1 MFTIEGWYDIPNAIA
16 DNTSPLI
23 GTISKIAF
31 CLIVLIG
38 GMFGMSFVT
47 SSFTDELAVDNNDNV
62 MKELQ
67 ELKDKPIEVALTVG
81 KLVPLTWFEKAKGK
95 RLLGLACGGGQQGP
109 IFAMHGYETT
119 IMDFSESQLSK
130 DVEVAKRE
138 NLYIKTVQADM
149 TKPFPF
155 ENDSFDIIFCPV
167 SNVYIENL
175 DNMYSEAYRVLRKG
189 GLLMIGYMNPWIY
202 MYDGDEV
209 WDQPEKELLLKYS
222 LPFNSRLLEE
232 KGQLIIDPEYGYE
245 FSHTLEEQIQGQL
258 RNGFSMIDFYESKDS
273 RNRLSQFGS
282 DYIAN
287 LSVKLQENR
296 LENSKVEEY
305 WKEQE
310 SL

>member
-1 MFTIEGWYDIPNAIA
+1 MKAYIDQNQERWDRVSSRQGNQYTIPYSHE
-16 DNTSPLI
+16 
-23 GTISKIAF
+23 
-31 CLIVLIG
+31 
-38 GMFGMSFVT
+38 
-47 SSFTDELAVDNNDNV
+47 
-62 MKELQ
+62 ELQ

-155 ENDSFDIIFCPV
+155 EYDSFDIIFCPV

-258 RNGFSMIDFYESKDS
+258 RNGFAMIDFYESKDS

-287 LSVKLQENR
+287 LSVKL
-296 LENSKVEEY
+296 
-305 WKEQE
+305 
-310 SL
+310 

>member
-1 MFTIEGWYDIPNAIA
+1 M
-16 DNTSPLI
+16 
-23 GTISKIAF
+23 
-31 CLIVLIG
+31 
-38 GMFGMSFVT
+38 
-47 SSFTDELAVDNNDNV
+47 
-62 MKELQ
+62 
-67 ELKDKPIEVALTVG
+67 
-81 KLVPLTWFEKAKGK
+81 PLTWFEKAKGK

-155 ENDSFDIIFCPV
+155 EYDSFDIIFCPV

-258 RNGFSMIDFYESKDS
+258 RNGFAMIDFYESKDS

-287 LSVKLQENR
+287 LSVKL
-296 LENSKVEEY
+296 
-305 WKEQE
+305 
-310 SL
+310 